1 MIKEKLSRVIKIVT
15 LCLLTCLC
23 NLPARSQEL
32 IVMKSPK
39 YLKANDSIFIFT
51 PEGKKPHATVI
62 LLHGWGGSYKD
73 WTKSNDIQKLSDSTG
88 FRFICPDGLK
98 DSWYVNWADTS
109 KIQMRDFLNKEFIPE
124 MYKRFDLNPETTFI
138 DGLSMGGHG
147 AINLFIDN
155 YDKFKAA
162 GSLSGVLDLQLAY
175 DTYMEKLLFKSWKK
189 SVSAEREKI
198 VGLDNARFNNESADR
213 RIKLIAGK
221 PKMIVVSC
229 GYSDYFAPC
238 TISFAKVCRENNVP
252 IIETLSPGTHSWTF
266 WKYALDQ
273 HLMYFQRIMDG
284 KEMGY
289 DNGRKIDK
297 VKPAVPK
304 EGGSPELIVMQ
315 SPKYLKCNDSIYVFT
330 PENAQPHATIIL
342 LHGWQGDYKAW
353 SDRVDIQ
360 AVCNETGFRIICPD
374 GFYNGWYMN
383 NSDKN
388 KMQAKDFFN
397 KEFFPQIFSKYNL
410 DPQTTFIDGLSMGG
424 HGAVTLFIDNQKLF
438 RAAGSMS
445 GVLDLNDCYN
455 HYAEPEKLSTG
466 LSQDMKK
473 IVGDDLS
480 RFSKESAISRVNRVK
495 RNNKFIIASCG
506 YNDYMSKGAEK
517 FCSAAWKAKVLC
529 IETLSPGY
537 HSWRFWEYA
546 LYQHIWYFQ
555 RIIDDKGMGVK
566 K

>member
-1 MIKEKLSRVIKIVT
+1 MMKEKLSRVIKIVT

-73 WTKSNDIQKLSDSTG
+73 WTKGNDIQKLSDSTG

-98 DSWYVNWADTS
+98 DSWYVNWADTN
-109 KIQMRDFLNKEFIPE
+109 KIQMRDFLNREFIPE

-238 TISFAKVCRENNVP
+238 TISFAKACRENNVP
-252 IIETLSPGTHSWTF
+252 IIETLS
-266 WKYALDQ
+266 
-273 HLMYFQRIMDG
+273 
-284 KEMGY
+284 
-289 DNGRKIDK
+289 
-297 VKPAVPK
+297 
-304 EGGSPELIVMQ
+304 
-315 SPKYLKCNDSIYVFT
+315 
-330 PENAQPHATIIL
+330 
-342 LHGWQGDYKAW
+342 
-353 SDRVDIQ
+353 
-360 AVCNETGFRIICPD
+360 
-374 GFYNGWYMN
+374 
-383 NSDKN
+383 
-388 KMQAKDFFN
+388 
-397 KEFFPQIFSKYNL
+397 
-410 DPQTTFIDGLSMGG
+410 
-424 HGAVTLFIDNQKLF
+424 
-438 RAAGSMS
+438 
-445 GVLDLNDCYN
+445 
-455 HYAEPEKLSTG
+455 
-466 LSQDMKK
+466 
-473 IVGDDLS
+473 
-480 RFSKESAISRVNRVK
+480 
-495 RNNKFIIASCG
+495 
-506 YNDYMSKGAEK
+506 
-517 FCSAAWKAKVLC
+517 
-529 IETLSPGY
+529 
-537 HSWRFWEYA
+537 
-546 LYQHIWYFQ
+546 
-555 RIIDDKGMGVK
+555 
-566 K
+566 

>member
-1 MIKEKLSRVIKIVT
+1 
-15 LCLLTCLC
+15 
-23 NLPARSQEL
+23 
-32 IVMKSPK
+32 
-39 YLKANDSIFIFT
+39 
-51 PEGKKPHATVI
+51 
-62 LLHGWGGSYKD
+62 
-73 WTKSNDIQKLSDSTG
+73 
-88 FRFICPDGLK
+88 
-98 DSWYVNWADTS
+98 
-109 KIQMRDFLNKEFIPE
+109 
-124 MYKRFDLNPETTFI
+124 
-138 DGLSMGGHG
+138 
-147 AINLFIDN
+147 
-155 YDKFKAA
+155 
-162 GSLSGVLDLQLAY
+162 
-175 DTYMEKLLFKSWKK
+175 
-189 SVSAEREKI
+189 
-198 VGLDNARFNNESADR
+198 
-213 RIKLIAGK
+213 
-221 PKMIVVSC
+221 
-229 GYSDYFAPC
+229 
-238 TISFAKVCRENNVP
+238 
-252 IIETLSPGTHSWTF
+252 
-266 WKYALDQ
+266 
-273 HLMYFQRIMDG
+273 MYFQRIMDG

-397 KEFFPQIFSKYNL
+397 KEFFPQIFAKYNL
-410 DPQTTFIDGLSMGG
+410 NPQTTFIDGLSMGG
-424 HGAVTLFIDNQKLF
+424 HGAVTLFIDNKKLF

-495 RNNKFIIASCG
+495 RNNKFIIVSCG
-506 YNDYMSKGAEK
+506 YNDYMSKEAEK
-517 FCSAAWKAKVLC
+517 FCTAAWNAQVRC

-555 RIIDDKGMGVK
+555 RIIDDKGMGTK